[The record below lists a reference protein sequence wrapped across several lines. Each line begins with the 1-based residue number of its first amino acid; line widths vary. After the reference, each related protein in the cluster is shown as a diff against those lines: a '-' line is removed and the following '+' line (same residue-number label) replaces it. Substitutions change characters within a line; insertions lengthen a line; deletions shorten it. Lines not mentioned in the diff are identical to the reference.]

1 MLNQPNRHNESTQL
15 IGLIA
20 QGFEQSVK
28 FPGDPGVLESSQ
40 SKSQAPDYAGRV
52 SLASRLRFLLELLQ
66 AKTRTWA

>member
-1 MLNQPNRHNESTQL
+1 MLNQPNRQNESTQL

-28 FPGDPGVLESSQ
+28 IPGDSGVLDNPK

-52 SLASRLRFLLELLQ
+52 SLASRLRFLLELLPV
-66 AKTRTWA
+66 KTRNWA